1 MQGDQQ
7 RAGTTETGR
16 LSLFAKLADYERR
29 SLEHD
34 AGEAARQQQIS
45 NWDGV
50 AFRLGDYYLTCRI
63 DQVDEIIAFP
73 AFTQI
78 PGAKDWLLGIA
89 NVRGNLAPVSD
100 LGWFLFGSRTPVTNR
115 TRLIMTRLQGRLAG
129 LMVDEVFGQRHFHT
143 DDLETDAQW
152 RETPLSGLVEKQF
165 ETSERSW
172 GVLDID
178 TLQGNQ
184 AFINGAR
191 EN

>member
-7 RAGTTETGR
+7 LTTAAETGR
-16 LSLFAKLADYERR
+16 LSLFARLAAYERR
-29 SLEHD
+29 SLDHD
-34 AGEAARQQQIS
+34 VGEAARQQQIS

-50 AFRLGDYYLTCRI
+50 VFRLGEHYLTCRI

-73 AFTQI
+73 SFTPI
-78 PGAKDWLLGIA
+78 PGAKEWLLGIA

-100 LGWFLFGSRTPVTNR
+100 LGWFLFGSRTPITNR

-143 DDLETDAQW
+143 NDLKADSGW
-152 RETPLSGLVEKQF
+152 DETPLAGLVEKQF
-165 ETSERSW
+165 ETSERNW
-172 GVLDID
+172 GVLEID
-178 TLQGNQ
+178 ALQRNQ

-191 EN
+191 DD

>member
-7 RAGTTETGR
+7 LASATQSGR
-16 LSLFAKLADYERR
+16 LSLFARLADYERR

-34 AGEAARQQQIS
+34 VGEAARQQQIS

-50 AFRLGDYYLTCRI
+50 VFRLGDYYLTCRI
-63 DQVDEIIAFP
+63 EQVDEIIAFP
-73 AFTQI
+73 SFTPI

-100 LGWFLFGSRTPVTNR
+100 LGWFLFGSRTPITNR

-143 DDLETDAQW
+143 DDLETDEQW
-152 RETPLSGLVEKQF
+152 RETPLAGLVEKQF
-165 ETSERSW
+165 ETGERSW
-172 GVLDID
+172 GVIDID
-178 TLQGNQ
+178 TLQRNQ